1 MLSPKFLRMPAKKC
15 VQSARSKTDPETVAE
30 LEAMASDLEI
40 WANEAE
46 LRAQRRRSRPSAPA
60 METAG

>member
-1 MLSPKFLRMPAKKC
+1 MLAEKC
-15 VQSARSKTDPETVAE
+15 AQSARSKADPETVAE

-46 LRAQRRRSRPSAPA
+46 LRTQRRRPRPSAPA